1 MEPLS
6 NLEAI
11 ERMAIAIVVGALVG
25 FERERLDKPAGLR
38 TYMPGCEGAALFMI
52 GSPLLGGQVRAAGGT
67 GYDPSRVAS
76 TVVQG
81 IGFLGGG
88 AIITS
93 GARVRGLTTAAGIW
107 VTAALGLLI
116 GAGFYLVA
124 GVATAVTLVA
134 LVALQRVETWFPSTD
149 NDERGREELREEETS
164 TEGG

>member
-1 MEPLS
+1 MDTLS
-6 NLEAI
+6 SIEAV

-38 TYMPGCEGAALFMI
+38 TYMLVCEGAALFMI
-52 GSPLLGGQVRAAGGT
+52 GSLLLGEQVRAAGGT

-107 VTAALGLLI
+107 VAAALGVLI
-116 GAGFYLVA
+116 GAGFYMIALA
-124 GVATAVTLVA
+124 ATALTLLGLIGLRGLERWLRTKTQ
-134 LVALQRVETWFPSTD
+134 LVVDRADE
-149 NDERGREELREEETS
+149 NDTERPV
-164 TEGG
+164 